1 MKYYFLSINV
11 ACLVCH
17 STVGATNFTARGSFR
32 TLDPL
37 GIHSRVNG
45 DCAKRTLN
53 SSEER
58 KTEEAYSLSSIKAS
72 TIVLEL
78 ASNNLNCS
86 MAATTTDWIS
96 YYRANRK
103 DGGTIE
109 ALYALNDDE
118 LAEIAK
124 KHNNDSNALR
134 TTIAGSGGT
143 NFLLVPGAKGTVK
156 FLHHGFATTTHL
168 GGPMILCFIQGN
180 FSSSPFK
187 VISLPGE
194 AVKPIDQGRP
204 TTRGKDT
211 GPTACPTLDKMLG
224 ATGEDAFAALT
235 GDQEDTLAD
244 RPNHIFIHPR
254 VFTKAEG
261 PRSIRAKTLAY
272 AIIHELNSDLH
283 DSATEQEKLE
293 MRNEIKSS
301 EALLAF
307 LWASEQGLL
316 TGVTLSDMAES
327 PHLNHQCELI
337 LDKIRKDTP
346 TTGSTLDPAGGLA
359 VATQSLML
367 SMQQRESTR
376 LLERAEDK
384 SAKSLIR
391 NLSPKQQGLFL
402 RLCTS
407 HMHKPPT
414 MSPFLT
420 LCLAEKAPQRATNLI
435 TQETRKW
442 KGTFSASGLSRFLAG
457 GYVSQE
463 GSQGEPGG
471 FTVFMFHPRSPF
483 TTGASTESMVQGKSR
498 IREFFDLEADEETL
512 TFYQKKEFFIPTSE
526 NELKIVLQTWHD
538 LLVLL
543 TVEKSIAVE
552 GLATILEQ
560 FDNHYQVIQEMFAS
574 TADFGLTVLVILD
587 NHMQKFFE
595 MVSDLEDMSKASSR
609 HRDFLWNQANE
620 FLEGLENRRP
630 PSVVIPQCLRRTPT
644 APSKGGSSDPSPTK
658 KKKSSVAD
666 KAKKKQSAVSNP
678 EPQQAW
684 SIPSGKRYLDFFAM
698 GSIHETGWPKVQ
710 DTRFERPR
718 SLCIRYQVKGTCTEG
733 CSLAH
738 LTKSQMTNKQETDVT
753 AKFRAVYGK

>member
-1 MKYYFLSINV
+1 
-11 ACLVCH
+11 
-17 STVGATNFTARGSFR
+17 
-32 TLDPL
+32 
-37 GIHSRVNG
+37 
-45 DCAKRTLN
+45 
-53 SSEER
+53 
-58 KTEEAYSLSSIKAS
+58 
-72 TIVLEL
+72 
-78 ASNNLNCS
+78 

-109 ALYALNDDE
+109 ALYALDDDE

-124 KHNNDSNALR
+124 GHNNDSNALR

-187 VISLPGE
+187 VIPLPGE
-194 AVKPIDQGRP
+194 AVRPIDQGRP

-211 GPTACPTLDKMLG
+211 GPTACPDLDKMLG
-224 ATGEDAFAALT
+224 ATDQDDFAALT

-244 RPNHIFIHPR
+244 RPNHLFIHPR
-254 VFTKAEG
+254 LFTKTEG
-261 PRSIRAKTLAY
+261 PRTIRAKALAY
-272 AIIHELNSDLH
+272 AIIENLNSDFQA
-283 DSATEQEKLE
+283 STSEQEKLE
-293 MRNEIKSS
+293 VKGEMQSAEV
-301 EALLAF
+301 LLAF

-316 TGVTLSDMAES
+316 TAVTLSDMAES

-346 TTGSTLDPAGGLA
+346 QTGSTLDSAGGLA

-471 FTVFMFHPRSPF
+471 FTVFMFRPRSPF
-483 TTGASTESMVQGKSR
+483 TTGASTESVVQGKSR

-560 FDNHYQVIQEMFAS
+560 FDDHYQVIQEMFAS

-595 MVSDLEDMSKASSR
+595 MVSDLEDMTKASSR
-609 HRDFLWNQANE
+609 QRDFLWNQANE

-630 PSVVIPQCLRRTPT
+630 PSVVIPQCLHRTPT
-644 APSKGGSSDPSPTK
+644 SAPSKGGGSSDPSPTK
-658 KKKSSVAD
+658 KKKSSAD
-666 KAKKKQSAVSNP
+666 KAKKKQATASNP

-684 SIPSGKRYLDFFAM
+684 SIPQGKKYLDFFAM
-698 GSIHETGWPKVQ
+698 GSPHETGWPKVQ

-718 SLCIRYQVKGTCTEG
+718 SLCIRFQVKGACTEG

-738 LTKSQMTNKQETDVT
+738 ITKSQMSNKQETDVA

>member
-1 MKYYFLSINV
+1 
-11 ACLVCH
+11 
-17 STVGATNFTARGSFR
+17 
-32 TLDPL
+32 
-37 GIHSRVNG
+37 
-45 DCAKRTLN
+45 
-53 SSEER
+53 
-58 KTEEAYSLSSIKAS
+58 
-72 TIVLEL
+72 
-78 ASNNLNCS
+78 
-86 MAATTTDWIS
+86 
-96 YYRANRK
+96 
-103 DGGTIE
+103 
-109 ALYALNDDE
+109 
-118 LAEIAK
+118 
-124 KHNNDSNALR
+124 
-134 TTIAGSGGT
+134 
-143 NFLLVPGAKGTVK
+143 
-156 FLHHGFATTTHL
+156 
-168 GGPMILCFIQGN
+168 MILCFIQGN
-180 FSSSPFK
+180 FSSFPFT
-187 VISLPGE
+187 VICRPSE
-194 AVKPIDQGRP
+194 AIQPIDQGRV
-204 TTRGKDT
+204 TTHGKDT
-211 GPTACPTLDKMLG
+211 GPTACSTLVEMLG
-224 ATGEDAFAALT
+224 ATNQDAFAALT
-235 GDQEDTLAD
+235 GNQGDTLAN
-244 RPNHIFIHPR
+244 RPNHLFIHPR
-254 VFTKAEG
+254 IFTKADG
-261 PRSIRAKTLAY
+261 PRTIRAKALAY
-272 AIIHELNSDLH
+272 VIIDELNSDLRG
-283 DSATEQEKLE
+283 STTEQEKVEVREE
-293 MRNEIKSS
+293 MNSS
-301 EALLAF
+301 EVLLAC
-307 LWASEQGLL
+307 LWASKQGLL
-316 TGVTLSDMAES
+316 TSVTLSDMAES

-346 TTGSTLDPAGGLA
+346 QTGSTLDPAGGLA

-471 FTVFMFHPRSPF
+471 FTVFMFRPRSPF
-483 TTGASTESMVQGKSR
+483 TTGASTESVVQGKSR

-560 FDNHYQVIQEMFAS
+560 FDDHYQVIQEMFAS

-595 MVSDLEDMSKASSR
+595 MVSDLEDMTKASSR
-609 HRDFLWNQANE
+609 QRDFLWNQANE

-644 APSKGGSSDPSPTK
+644 SAPSKGGGSSDPSPTK
-658 KKKSSVAD
+658 KKKSSAD
-666 KAKKKQSAVSNP
+666 KAKKKQATASNS

-684 SIPSGKRYLDFFAM
+684 SIPQGKKYLDFFAM
-698 GSIHETGWPKVQ
+698 GSPHETGWPKVQ

-718 SLCIRYQVKGTCTEG
+718 SLCIRFQVKGACTEG

-738 LTKSQMTNKQETDVT
+738 ITKSQMSNKQETDVA